1 MIRSID
7 TTSVRSGI
15 RRYKLRYK
23 LNPMGVAVDKD
34 GNIYVTDVESHRLSK
49 FITLMDN

>member
-15 RRYKLRYK
+15 RRYKL
-23 LNPMGVAVDKD
+23 NPLGVAVDKD